1 MRRLSD
7 IPGGIHPPQN
17 KTQSLRHP
25 IARAPLAPELVLP
38 LSQHSG
44 APAEPLV
51 APGDQVLK
59 GQMIARASGALSAA
73 LHAPSSGEIVAIEPR
88 PVPHPSGMDAMA
100 IVLRPDGAER
110 WVERRPMPDYRART
124 REEVLAQIRDAG
136 VAGLGGAGFP
146 TALKLSPGPARRIRT
161 LIINGAECEPYIT
174 ADDMLMRERAAEVVA
189 GARIIA
195 WLLEAGETLI
205 AIEDNKPEAI
215 AAMRAAAGTDVEV
228 VPFPTKYPSG
238 GERQLIQIMT
248 GQEVPS
254 GKLPAD
260 IGICCQNVGTAAEIH
275 RAVERGEPLIAR
287 ITTVT
292 GAAVDEPRNFEV
304 LLGTPISLLLATA
317 GFHPERAARLVMG
330 GPMMGFALPHAE
342 LPVVKTTNCVLAPSA
357 AELPPPPPAQACIR
371 CAMCAQVCPA
381 SLLPQQLFWY
391 AQAEDHAN
399 LEKQHL
405 FDCIECG
412 ACSWVCPS
420 SIPLVQYYRASKG
433 AIRQAREQQQKAE
446 NARRRFEQRQ
456 ARIEQ
461 QEQEKEARRATR
473 QQEARKPA
481 TPAAEVA
488 AAPAVPVPTPAPAA
502 EAMPVATPVATPA
515 DTAALTPDRFA
526 AVRASQVEA
535 AVERVKAKKLA
546 AAGEH
551 RDVVAEAIE
560 RARRQA
566 LERAATMPAAPARAA
581 EPPSREVLERRVATM
596 EQKLARAAEK
606 LVAAE
611 SAGETETVA
620 LLARARGDLEKR
632 LADARQELETL
643 AAVQE

>member
-1 MRRLSD
+1 MRRLWD
-7 IPGGIHPPQN
+7 IHGGIHPPQN
-17 KTQSLRHP
+17 KAQSLRHP
-25 IARAPLAPELVLP
+25 ITRAPLPPELVLP
-38 LSQHSG
+38 LQQHSG
-44 APAEPLV
+44 APAQPLV
-51 APGDQVLK
+51 AVGEQVLK

-73 LHAPSSGEIVAIEPR
+73 VHAPTSGKIVAIEPR
-88 PVPHPSGMDAMA
+88 PVPHPSGMDGMA

-110 WVERRPMPDYRART
+110 WIERRPLADYRTLPRAD
-124 REEVLAQIRDAG
+124 VLARIRDAG
-136 VAGLGGAGFP
+136 IAGLGGAGFP
-146 TALKLSPGPARRIRT
+146 TALKLSPGPTRQIRT
-161 LIINGAECEPYIT
+161 LIVNGAECEPYIT

-189 GARIIA
+189 GARIMA
-195 WLLEAGETLI
+195 WLLEAGEILV

-215 AAMRAAAGTDVEV
+215 AAMRAAAGPDLEV
-228 VPFPTKYPSG
+228 VPFPTRYPSG
-238 GERQLIQIMT
+238 GEKQLIQILT
-248 GQEVPS
+248 GREVPS

-292 GAAVDEPRNFEV
+292 GAALDEPRNFEV
-304 LLGTPISLLLATA
+304 LLGTPLSVLLKAA
-317 GFHPERAARLVMG
+317 GFHPERATRIVMG

-371 CAMCAQVCPA
+371 CAMCAQVCPV

-399 LEKQHL
+399 LEKHHL

-433 AIRQAREQQQKAE
+433 AIREAREQQQKAG
-446 NARRRFEQRQ
+446 NARRRFEARQ

-461 QEQEKEARRATR
+461 QEKDKEARRAAR
-473 QQEARKPA
+473 QQETRKPA
-481 TPAAEVA
+481 ASAAE
-488 AAPAVPVPTPAPAA
+488 
-502 EAMPVATPVATPA
+502 PVATPVTAAEPMQAPAAAPA
-515 DTAALTPDRFA
+515 DAAALAPESLA
-526 AVRASQVEA
+526 AARASQVEA

-546 AAGEH
+546 AAGEY

-560 RARRQA
+560 RARRLA
-566 LERAATMPAAPARAA
+566 LERAAAMPATPATSA
-581 EPPSREVLERRVATM
+581 EPPSREALERRIATM
-596 EQKLARAAEK
+596 EQKLARATEK
-606 LVAAE
+606 LAAAE
-611 SAGETETVA
+611 RAGESETVA
-620 LLARARGDLEKR
+620 LLARARTDLQRR
-632 LADARQELETL
+632 LADAQQELEAL

>member
-1 MRRLSD
+1 VRRLWD

-17 KTQSLRHP
+17 KAQSLRHP
-25 IARAPLAPELVLP
+25 ITRAPLPPELVLP

-51 APGDQVLK
+51 GVGEQVLK

-88 PVPHPSGMDAMA
+88 AVPHPSGMDALA

-110 WVERRPMPDYRART
+110 WIERRPLTDYRALP
-124 REEVLAQIRDAG
+124 REDVLAKIRDAG

-146 TALKLSPGPARRIRT
+146 TALKLSPGPTRRIRT

-174 ADDMLMRERAAEVVA
+174 ADDVLMRERAAEVAA

-195 WLLEAGETLI
+195 WLLEAQETLI

-215 AAMRAAAGTDVEV
+215 AAMRAAAGADLEV

-238 GERQLIQIMT
+238 GEKQLIQIIT
-248 GQEVPS
+248 GREVPS

-304 LLGTPISLLLATA
+304 LLGTPISLLLAAA

-330 GPMMGFALPHAE
+330 GPMMGFALPHAG
-342 LPVVKTTNCVLAPSA
+342 LPVVKTTNCVLAPTA
-357 AELPPPPPAQACIR
+357 EELPPPPPAQACIR
-371 CAMCAQVCPA
+371 CGMCAQACPA

-391 AQAEDHAN
+391 AQAGDHAN

-412 ACSWVCPS
+412 ACAWVCPS

-433 AIRQAREQQQKAE
+433 AIRQSREQQRKAE
-446 NARRRFEQRQ
+446 IARRRFELRQ

-461 QEQEKEARRATR
+461 QEQEKEARRAAR

-481 TPAAEVA
+481 AIAAEPA
-488 AAPAVPVPTPAPAA
+488 AAPPAA
-502 EAMPVATPVATPA
+502 AWPMAVAVAAPVATPVATAVPVPDA
-515 DTAALTPDRFA
+515 RAAA
-526 AVRASQVEA
+526 RASQVEA

-566 LERAATMPAAPARAA
+566 LERAAAMPAAPATTAG
-581 EPPSREVLERRVATM
+581 PPSRETLERRVATM
-596 EQKLARAAEK
+596 EQKLVRATEK
-606 LVAAE
+606 LAAAE

-620 LLARARGDLEKR
+620 LLARAKADLEKR
-632 LADARQELETL
+632 LADARQELEAL

>member
-1 MRRLSD
+1 MRRLWD
-7 IPGGIHPPQN
+7 FHGGIHPPQN
-17 KTQSLRHP
+17 KAQSLRHP
-25 IARAPLAPELVLP
+25 ITRAPLPPELVLP
-38 LSQHSG
+38 LQQHSG

-51 APGDQVLK
+51 DVGEQVLK
-59 GQMIARASGALSAA
+59 GQMIARASGALSVAV
-73 LHAPSSGEIVAIEPR
+73 HAPTSGTIVAIEPR
-88 PVPHPSGMDAMA
+88 PVPHPSGMDGMA

-110 WVERRPMPDYRART
+110 WIERRPLADYRTLPRAD
-124 REEVLAQIRDAG
+124 VLARIRDAG
-136 VAGLGGAGFP
+136 IAGLGGAGFP
-146 TALKLSPGPARRIRT
+146 TALKLSPGPRHRIRT
-161 LIINGAECEPYIT
+161 LIVNGAECEPYIT

-189 GARIIA
+189 GARIMA
-195 WLLEAGETLI
+195 WLLEAGETLV

-215 AAMRAAAGTDVEV
+215 AAMRAAAGPDLEV
-228 VPFPTKYPSG
+228 VPFPTRYPSG
-238 GERQLIQIMT
+238 GEKQLIQIMT
-248 GQEVPS
+248 GREVPS

-292 GAAVDEPRNFEV
+292 GAALDEPRNFEV
-304 LLGTPISLLLATA
+304 LLGTPLSVLLKAA

-342 LPVVKTTNCVLAPSA
+342 LPVVKTTNCVLAPGA
-357 AELPPPPPAQACIR
+357 AELPPAPPAQACIR

-399 LEKQHL
+399 LEKHHL

-412 ACSWVCPS
+412 ACAWVCPS

-433 AIRQAREQQQKAE
+433 AIREAREQQQKAG
-446 NARRRFEQRQ
+446 NARRRFEARQ

-461 QEQEKEARRATR
+461 QEKEKEARRAAR

-481 TPAAEVA
+481 ASAAE
-488 AAPAVPVPTPAPAA
+488 
-502 EAMPVATPVATPA
+502 PVATPVPAAEPMQAPA
-515 DTAALTPDRFA
+515 DAAALAPEALA
-526 AVRASQVEA
+526 AARARQVEA

-560 RARRQA
+560 RARRLA
-566 LERAATMPAAPARAA
+566 LERAAAMPATPATAA
-581 EPPSREVLERRVATM
+581 EPPSREALERRIATM
-596 EQKLARAAEK
+596 EQKLARATEK
-606 LVAAE
+606 LSDAE
-611 SAGETETVA
+611 RAGESETVA
-620 LLARARGDLEKR
+620 LLARARTDLQRR
-632 LADARQELETL
+632 LADARQELEAL

>member
-1 MRRLSD
+1 MRRLWD

-17 KTQSLRHP
+17 KAQSLRHP
-25 IARAPLAPELVLP
+25 IARAPLPPELVLP

-51 APGDQVLK
+51 AVGEQVLK

-73 LHAPSSGEIVAIEPR
+73 LHAPTSGAIVAIERR
-88 PVPHPSGMDAMA
+88 PVPQPSGMDAMA

-110 WVERRPMPDYRART
+110 WIERRPLTDYRALP
-124 REEVLAQIRDAG
+124 REDVLAKIRDAG
-136 VAGLGGAGFP
+136 IAGLGGAGFP
-146 TALKLSPGPARRIRT
+146 TALKLSPGPARPIRT

-174 ADDMLMRERAAEVVA
+174 ADDVLMRERAAEVVA
-189 GARIIA
+189 GARIMA

-215 AAMRAAAGTDVEV
+215 AAMRAAAGSDLEV
-228 VPFPTKYPSG
+228 VPFPTRYPSG
-238 GERQLIQIMT
+238 GEKQLIQIMT
-248 GQEVPS
+248 GREVPS

-292 GAAVDEPRNFEV
+292 GAALDEPRNFEV
-304 LLGTPISLLLATA
+304 LLGTPISLLLAAA

-357 AELPPPPPAQACIR
+357 DELPPPPPAQACIR
-371 CAMCAQVCPA
+371 CGMCAQACPA

-391 AQAEDHAN
+391 AQAGDHAN

-412 ACSWVCPS
+412 ACAWVCPS

-433 AIRQAREQQQKAE
+433 AIRQAREQQQQAE
-446 NARRRFEQRQ
+446 NARRRFELRQ

-461 QEQEKEARRATR
+461 QEQEKEARRAAR
-473 QQEARKPA
+473 QHEARKPA
-481 TPAAEVA
+481 ASAAESVATPVPAAEPMQAPA
-488 AAPAVPVPTPAPAA
+488 AAPADA
-502 EAMPVATPVATPA
+502 
-515 DTAALTPDRFA
+515 AALA
-526 AVRASQVEA
+526 ADSLAATRASQVEA

-566 LERAATMPAAPARAA
+566 LERAAAMPATPATAA
-581 EPPSREVLERRVATM
+581 APPSREALERRIATM
-596 EQKLARAAEK
+596 EQKLARATEK
-606 LVAAE
+606 LAAAE
-611 SAGETETVA
+611 RAGESETVA
-620 LLARARGDLEKR
+620 LLARARADLGKR

>member
-1 MRRLSD
+1 MRRLWD
-7 IPGGIHPPQN
+7 IHGGIHPPQN
-17 KTQSLRHP
+17 KAQSLRHP
-25 IARAPLAPELVLP
+25 IARAPLPPELVLP
-38 LSQHSG
+38 LQQHSG
-44 APAEPLV
+44 APAEPVV
-51 APGDQVLK
+51 AVGEQVLK

-73 LHAPSSGEIVAIEPR
+73 LHAPTSGEIVAIESR
-88 PVPHPSGMDAMA
+88 AVPHPSGMEGTA

-110 WVERRPMPDYRART
+110 WIERRPLADFRAHP
-124 REEVLAQIRDAG
+124 REDVLAKIRDAG
-136 VAGLGGAGFP
+136 IAGLGGAGFP
-146 TALKLSPGPARRIRT
+146 TALKLSTGPARRIRT

-189 GARIIA
+189 GARIMA

-215 AAMRAAAGTDVEV
+215 AAMRAAAGADLEV

-238 GERQLIQIMT
+238 GEKQLIQIVT

-254 GKLPAD
+254 GGLPAD

-292 GAAVDEPRNFEV
+292 GAALDEPRNFEV

-342 LPVVKTTNCVLAPSA
+342 LPVVKTTNCVLVPTA
-357 AELPPPPPAQACIR
+357 AELPPPPPAQPCIR
-371 CAMCAQVCPA
+371 CGMCAQACPA

-391 AQAEDHAN
+391 AQAEDRAN

-412 ACSWVCPS
+412 ACAWVCPS
-420 SIPLVQYYRASKG
+420 SIPLVQYYRASK
-433 AIRQAREQQQKAE
+433 AAVRQAREQQQKAE
-446 NARRRFEQRQ
+446 NARRRFELRQ

-461 QEQEKEARRATR
+461 QEKEKEVRRAAR
-473 QQEARKPA
+473 QHEARKPA
-481 TPAAEVA
+481 AA
-488 AAPAVPVPTPAPAA
+488 TA
-502 EAMPVATPVATPA
+502 EPVATPVAAAEPMQA
-515 DTAALTPDRFA
+515 SAAAHAAAALTPDPRA
-526 AVRASQVEA
+526 AARASQVEA

-546 AAGEH
+546 AAGDH
-551 RDVVAEAIE
+551 RDLVAHAIE

-566 LERAATMPAAPARAA
+566 LERAAAMPATPATAA
-581 EPPSREVLERRVATM
+581 APPSRETLERRVATM
-596 EQKLARAAEK
+596 EQKLLRATEK
-606 LVAAE
+606 LAVAE
-611 SAGETETVA
+611 SAGETETAA
-620 LLARARGDLEKR
+620 LLARARADLEKR

-643 AAVQE
+643 VAVQE